1 MLVLHLLIAVAI
13 ALVLVIRF
21 KISPVFGLILGGFY
35 YGIAS
40 GVGAMKTAGLIAEGF
55 GGTMRGI
62 GLTVGFGVI
71 IGQLLADCGGVQR
84 IVKSTLSVFSARKV
98 PEALCTTGLIVST
111 PVFFDVGFII
121 LTPIAKKLGKAIKAA
136 LPIVIAPLV
145 IGLGTA
151 HMLIPPTP
159 GPLAVADTLK
169 VPLGQMILGGVIVG
183 APAAFLALYAYNFLA
198 KRQAFW
204 NPDQDEEP
212 SLSDAKFEEID
223 EKNLPS
229 LPASLLPIAV
239 PVILIVLA
247 SIVPI
252 AFKGQQSAVIDTL
265 KFIGERNV
273 AMLLGAVAA
282 LFVAYSRMNSDQVS
296 KSVNVAL
303 ADAGLVL
310 LVTGAGGS
318 FGQVLGATNIGKVLA
333 QGMISYNVPA
343 ILLAW
348 FIAAAIKFAQGS
360 GTVAIITTANLI
372 APVAAQLGL
381 SGIWLALAIGSGAL
395 LGCHVND
402 SAFWVVAKIAG
413 LNTRGA
419 FKAYTLPTAINAIT
433 TLIIILVLSP
443 FLWR

>member
-1 MLVLHLLIAVAI
+1 MVLHLLIAVAI

>member
-13 ALVLVIRF
+13 ALVLVIRL
-21 KISPVFGLILGGFY
+21 KISPVFGLILGAFY

-40 GVGAMKTAGLIAEGF
+40 GVGAIKTAGLIAEGF

-84 IVKSTLSVFSARKV
+84 IVKSTLGVFSEKRV

-121 LTPIAKKLGKAIKAA
+121 LTPIAKKLGKAIKVA
-136 LPIVIAPLV
+136 LPVVIAPLV

-159 GPLAVADTLK
+159 GPLAVADALK
-169 VPLGQMILGGVIVG
+169 VSLGQMIMGGIIVG
-183 APAAFLALYAYNFLA
+183 APAAFIALYAYRLLA
-198 KRQAFW
+198 SRDRFW
-204 NPDQDEEP
+204 NPSLDEEP
-212 SLSDAKFEEID
+212 SISETQYEDAERGT
-223 EKNLPS
+223 LPS
-229 LPASLLPIAV
+229 LAESVLPIAI
-239 PVILIVLA
+239 PVVLIVLA
-247 SIVPI
+247 SVASL
-252 AFKGQQSAVIDTL
+252 AFKGQQGAALDAL
-265 KFIGERNV
+265 KFLGDRNV
-273 AMLLGAVAA
+273 AMLLGAIAA
-282 LFVAYSRMNSDQVS
+282 LFVSYRRMSAEQVS
-296 KSVNVAL
+296 KSVNIAL

-333 QGMISYNVPA
+333 QSMISYNVPA

-348 FIAAAIKFAQGS
+348 IIAAAIKFAQGS

-381 SGIWLALAIGSGAL
+381 PGLWLALAIGSGAL

-402 SAFWVVAKIAG
+402 SGFWVVAKIAG

-419 FKAYTLPTAINAIT
+419 FKVYTLPTAINAIS
-433 TLIIILVLSP
+433 TLVVILILSP
-443 FLWR
+443 FLFR

>member
-1 MLVLHLLIAVAI
+1 MLVFHLLIAVAI

-21 KISPVFGLILGGFY
+21 RMSPVFGLILGGFY

-40 GVGAMKTAGLIAEGF
+40 GVGPMKTAGLIADGF

-84 IVKSTLSVFSARKV
+84 IVRSTLGVFSPKRV
-98 PEALCTTGLIVST
+98 PEAMCTTGLIVST

-121 LTPIAKKLGKAIKAA
+121 LTPIGKRLAKAIKAS
-136 LPIVIAPLV
+136 LPVVIGPLV
-145 IGLGTA
+145 ISLGTA

-169 VPLGQMILGGVIVG
+169 VPLGQMILGGILVG
-183 APAAFLALYAYNFLA
+183 APAAFLAMYIYNFLA
-198 KRQAFW
+198 RRQGFW
-204 NPDQDEEP
+204 NPELDEEP
-212 SLSDAKFEEID
+212 SLSEAKHEEMD
-223 EKNLPS
+223 EKSLPS
-229 LPASLLPIAV
+229 LAASVFPIAV
-239 PVILIVLA
+239 PVVLIVLA

-252 AFKGQQSAVIDTL
+252 AFKGQQGPVIDAL
-265 KFIGERNV
+265 KFIGDRNV
-273 AMLLGAVAA
+273 AMLLGAIAA
-282 LFVAYSRMNSDQVS
+282 MAVAYARMNPEQVS
-296 KSVNVAL
+296 KSVNIAL

-333 QGMISYNVPA
+333 EGMISYNVPA

-348 FIAAAIKFAQGS
+348 IIAAAIKFAQGS
-360 GTVAIITTANLI
+360 GTVAIITTASLI

-419 FKAYTLPTAINAIT
+419 FKMYTLPTAINAVT

-443 FLWR
+443 FVWK